1 MSEKVLDELFNGT
14 LKMPITTPAA
24 QPSVGS
30 VPDAEKKVAFA
41 PLAQNTLTE
50 LPINLLHDFA
60 TGMEKQPFRPYSS
73 EDMEALQQNIR
84 ERGIIQPLIVRPLGN
99 HQYEIIAGH
108 NRRSAAR
115 AVGYSAV
122 PCIVRELTDDEAIL
136 QMISTNLQQRKNLLP
151 SEKAFAYKIQL
162 DAMKRQGFRTDLTS
176 RQLVGRLETADLVGQ
191 EVGECGRQIQ
201 RYIRLTNLTPAL
213 LQAVDEKRLGLT
225 IGATLSFLSR
235 ENQEAVEAY
244 CFREHSVYISQEL
257 ADRLREADE
266 SGAQLTPETLEEL
279 VQPSGK
285 NLRKVTLPYKTVR
298 RYFPDEA
305 TQEEIETTIQQA
317 LRLYF
322 AREAEM

>member
-14 LKMPITTPAA
+14 LKMPLTTPDA
-24 QPSVGS
+24 QPAAGS
-30 VPDAEKKVAFA
+30 APDAEKKVTFA

-99 HQYEIIAGH
+99 HNYGIIAGH

-115 AVGYSAV
+115 AVGYEAV

-201 RYIRLTNLTPAL
+201 RYIRLTYLTPAL
-213 LQAVDEKRLGLT
+213 LQAVDEKKLGLT

-266 SGAQLTPETLEEL
+266 SGAQLTSETLEEL

-317 LRLYF
+317 LKLYF
-322 AREAEM
+322 ARKE